1 MKKNIQIVAILLI
14 ITSLSSCGKLFGLY
28 PKCKIP
34 QCKTRMVHS
43 HPRGD
48 KFFRGMPICK
58 KQNPLTGELW
68 KKPKEVKERTL

>member
-1 MKKNIQIVAILLI
+1 MKKVFHISLILLFSI
-14 ITSLSSCGKLFGLY
+14 GLSSCGKLFGLY
-28 PKCKIP
+28 PKCKIKP
-34 QCKTRMVHS
+34 CKTRMVHS

-68 KKPKEVKERTL
+68 KKPKPTKDRKL